1 MNQPDV
7 VARRRQRRLK
17 RWGRGLFP
25 SVPIIA
31 IVLLSGA
38 LNIVSGMQ
46 NPSAPVQSPATTD
59 LTQLNGSLSVLGHGA
74 QALLGGALILLAIGL
89 GFRLRAAWAFTLLL
103 TLVTVAVNV
112 LERQFGASLV
122 LPGVLLLALAFSREV
137 FERRTIFASYL
148 ISALSI
154 VAVLAYG
161 IVGSVLLGAGFR
173 PPIRDVFTA
182 MYYTVVTLSTVG
194 YGDIVPVTQQTRLF
208 AITLRV
214 VGIGIFAT
222 AIASALG
229 PALAGQLGR
238 LFRKKPAQMVLKNH
252 VIVVGMGAMAEN
264 TARELQGR
272 SLDYVRIFEDPKS
285 ADAENDR
292 AVVGDPAE
300 EATLRSAGIGRARM
314 LVAAADDDSENA
326 FVSLLAKDL
335 NAGIRVLAVASSQR
349 SIRRLKLARADIV
362 FAPSVVGS
370 RLVANLIEGAEFPA
384 EFADLLE
391 RGDEHGS

>member
-1 MNQPDV
+1 
-7 VARRRQRRLK
+7 
-17 RWGRGLFP
+17 
-25 SVPIIA
+25 
-31 IVLLSGA
+31 
-38 LNIVSGMQ
+38 
-46 NPSAPVQSPATTD
+46 
-59 LTQLNGSLSVLGHGA
+59 
-74 QALLGGALILLAIGL
+74 
-89 GFRLRAAWAFTLLL
+89 
-103 TLVTVAVNV
+103 
-112 LERQFGASLV
+112 
-122 LPGVLLLALAFSREV
+122 
-137 FERRTIFASYL
+137 
-148 ISALSI
+148 
-154 VAVLAYG
+154 
-161 IVGSVLLGAGFR
+161 
-173 PPIRDVFTA
+173 
-182 MYYTVVTLSTVG
+182 
-194 YGDIVPVTQQTRLF
+194 
-208 AITLRV
+208 
-214 VGIGIFAT
+214 
-222 AIASALG
+222 
-229 PALAGQLGR
+229 
-238 LFRKKPAQMVLKNH
+238 MVLKNH